1 MTTSFS
7 SFLFYHHI
15 CYISNVTAKVLV
27 LFQEYIQTDVN
38 YKEGNHEKHWS
49 TMDFTG
55 FYTNRHPDWV

>member
-1 MTTSFS
+1 MATSFS

-38 YKEGNHEKHWS
+38 YKEGNHEKH
-49 TMDFTG
+49 
-55 FYTNRHPDWV
+55 